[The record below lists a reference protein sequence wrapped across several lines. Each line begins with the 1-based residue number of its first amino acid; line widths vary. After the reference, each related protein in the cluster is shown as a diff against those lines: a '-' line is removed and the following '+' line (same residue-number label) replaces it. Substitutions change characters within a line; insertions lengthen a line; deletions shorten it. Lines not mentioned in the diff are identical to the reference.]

1 MTNVS
6 PQESLS
12 KSPPATPQSVV
23 LAKAKRIL
31 EQHKLEI
38 AKDWLTRLVDELDD
52 LEALE
57 QFPTQESIRASL
69 GLIEGLAQSLVDEEA
84 LKQFEEGGVYFQQ
97 AEAFGLMQP
106 EGADAIVSLARSLGA
121 LEDAVWERLAANL
134 RQQDADILRMARLIR
149 QALHRV
155 MAAATLAYHQQS
167 KAELSRMAHTDPLT
181 GLYNRRYWEP
191 ELARHVEI
199 YKRYRRPFAILMIDF
214 DNLKSIN
221 DTFGHAAGDTA
232 LAHLAA
238 IMRSN
243 IREVDIPCRY
253 GGDEFLILMPEA
265 DGSAISLVGQRISQ
279 AVNNT
284 RFRVGQTFTSLQVSF
299 GVAACP
305 DDGIDP
311 DTLLKAADTRLYEA
325 KQQKARRLGASAQA
339 GV

>member
-1 MTNVS
+1 MTNTP
-6 PQESLS
+6 PQES
-12 KSPPATPQSVV
+12 SPQSPQATPRSVV
-23 LAKAKRIL
+23 LAKAKKIL

-57 QFPTQESIRASL
+57 RFPTQESIRASL

-84 LKQFEEGGVYFQQ
+84 LKQFEEGGIYFRQ

-106 EGADAIVSLARSLGA
+106 EGADAIVNLARSLGA

-134 RQQDADILRMARLIR
+134 RQQDADILRMARVIR
-149 QALHRV
+149 QGLHRV
-155 MAAATLAYHQQS
+155 MAAAALAYHQHS

-199 YKRYRRPFAILMIDF
+199 YKRYRRRFAILMIDF

-221 DTFGHAAGDTA
+221 DTFGHAAGDSA

-265 DGSAISLVGQRISQ
+265 DGNAISLVGQRISQ
-279 AVNNT
+279 AINNT
-284 RFRVGQTFTSLQVSF
+284 RFRVGQTFASLEVSF

-305 DDGIDP
+305 EDGINP
-311 DTLLKAADTRLYEA
+311 EELLKAADTRLYEA
-325 KQQKARRLGASAQA
+325 KQRKAGRFGTSAQA
-339 GV
+339 SV